1 MQKVE
6 QASPNLVSP
15 PIYYR
20 DKNRLSSHSMQS
32 PNRIAM
38 SVGNSNTLTSLQTPH
53 ILNNLS
59 KALSTSANALSG
71 METVSRSQV
80 QQPQLDLQLVPQ
92 SLSKQPY
99 YHNTVTQTVP
109 PYDHSIP
116 NLTLNVPATVSSKLS
131 SPTDMPSSVNAFI
144 DNPNCL
150 TPNISSAEIQ
160 VESPKNVTI
169 VQPAKFQPYKE
180 VTKPFEMSDF
190 YKYSTKFRQK
200 TASANMMQSESNS
213 PQLPPKNIMH
223 QAKHSHRHMHPVLL
237 SGNGAEQT
245 SSAYPVNQ

>member
-1 MQKVE
+1 
-6 QASPNLVSP
+6 
-15 PIYYR
+15 
-20 DKNRLSSHSMQS
+20 MQS
-32 PNRIAM
+32 PNRIAV

-71 METVSRSQV
+71 METVSRNQP
-80 QQPQLDLQLVPQ
+80 QQLQLDLQQVPQ
-92 SLSKQPY
+92 SLSRQPY
-99 YHNTVTQTVP
+99 YHNTITQTVP
-109 PYDHSIP
+109 TYDHSIP
-116 NLTLNVPATVSSKLS
+116 NLTLNSNVPVTVSSKLL
-131 SPTDMPSSVNAFI
+131 SPTDMPSSGNAFI

-223 QAKHSHRHMHPVLL
+223 QAKPSHRHMCPVLL
-237 SGNGAEQT
+237 GENVAEQT
-245 SSAYPVNQ
+245 SPVYPVNQ